1 MTGNRAVCC
10 GLRNN
15 CYNFIII
22 TNIFITFMG
31 LANEQRVLL
40 HEFMWEN
47 STLDLSQL
55 GDGNNLLYYFRVHL
69 FKHCILKNSRE
80 KHGIPLSPQGQGQGQ
95 GQGPCRCA
103 IWNPWVEHFKRYEE
117 MSKFFY
123 ISRSRSRSRS
133 RSMQTLNMST
143 RSSHHGLYTC
153 AIWNPW
159 VEYFKRYEEMSK
171 FFYISR

>member
-1 MTGNRAVCC
+1 M
-10 GLRNN
+10 
-15 CYNFIII
+15 
-22 TNIFITFMG
+22 
-31 LANEQRVLL
+31 
-40 HEFMWEN
+40 
-47 STLDLSQL
+47 
-55 GDGNNLLYYFRVHL
+55 
-69 FKHCILKNSRE
+69 
-80 KHGIPLSPQGQGQGQ
+80 HGIPLSPQGQGQGQ

-133 RSMQTLNMST
+133 RSMQTLNIST

-171 FFYISR
+171 FFYISRSRSRSRSRLMQTLNMSTRSNHHGLYTCAIWNP